1 MATGAATHDHSCRCL
16 RQSLKVSDS
25 ATNSSLATRVRRQPS
40 WRFTYRVRIS
50 TLDKHLDRQAARAL
64 LAAECTRGAPA
75 DRQPGGRPRFYAMF
89 RGLVSARFAF
99 LVALTC
105 VVPAVAAGQQPQR
118 PLAASI
124 STARAAAPP
133 PVSEI
138 PEGSASMSPDE
149 RRTMEAV
156 RMGADETIALDG
168 MLDDAVWMRAIPAT
182 NFIQRDP
189 DSGQRATE
197 STEVRIVYNG
207 DKLYIGV
214 TCFDSEPDKLLANQM
229 ARDGNMGG
237 DDEFQWVCDTLL

>member
-1 MATGAATHDHSCRCL
+1 RL
-16 RQSLKVSDS
+16 L
-25 ATNSSLATRVRRQPS
+25 P
-40 WRFTYRVRIS
+40 
-50 TLDKHLDRQAARAL
+50 AL
-64 LAAECTRGAPA
+64 
-75 DRQPGGRPRFYAMF
+75 
-89 RGLVSARFAF
+89 
-99 LVALTC
+99 
-105 VVPAVAAGQQPQR
+105 AAGQQR

-124 STARAAAPP
+124 SSARAAPP

-156 RMGADETIALDG
+156 RMGADEKIELDG
-168 MLDDAVWMRAIPAT
+168 MLDESVWMRAVPAT

-207 DKLYIGV
+207 DTLYMGV
-214 TCFDSEPDKLLANQM
+214 TCFDSEPNKVIANQM

-237 DDEFQWVCDTLL
+237 DDEFQWVFDTFLDGRTGYFFEMNPRGAMGDALQAQTSAAGTGNGMASGTLEPTS